1 MLDSLTDFDWSMMAE
16 VDSDKAVKT
25 LFMQLEVMNW
35 KSELWCVTRVKGSEA
50 RVKAKEAIYTMDSK
64 MLKE

>member
-35 KSELWCVTRVKGSEA
+35 KSEL
-50 RVKAKEAIYTMDSK
+50 
-64 MLKE
+64 